1 MVVEVVKV
9 HYAPEKVSEMS
20 EIIARPIT
28 IIHKPIYILGGLSFI
43 KEDHPAEETE

>member
-9 HYAPEKVSEMS
+9 HYAPLRVSEMS

-28 IIHKPIYILGGLSFI
+28 N
-43 KEDHPAEETE
+43 T